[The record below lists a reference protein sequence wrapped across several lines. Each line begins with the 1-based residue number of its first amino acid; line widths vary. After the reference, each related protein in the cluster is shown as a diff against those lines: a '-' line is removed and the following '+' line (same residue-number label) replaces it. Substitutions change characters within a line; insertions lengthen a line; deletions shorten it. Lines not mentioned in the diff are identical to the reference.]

1 MKIHGLQKL
10 TLLDFPEVV
19 ACTVFLGG
27 CDFRCPFC
35 HNAELLDGSAPAMC
49 EDSDLLDFLW
59 KKKGLL
65 DGVCI
70 TGGEPTLRPD
80 LGDLIQHIKEIGYK
94 VKLDTAGYHPEELEE
109 LLSKG
114 NIDYVAMDIKN
125 SRARYA
131 ETVGLDEIDFSRIE
145 KSISLLKSG
154 STEYEFRTTV
164 LRQFHDEESFKGIA
178 ELVDGADKYFIQSFI
193 DRETVPFAGL
203 EAYSKEEL
211 ESFAEIVRPHVKEI
225 SIRGVD

>member
-35 HNAELLDGSAPAMC
+35 HNAELLDGSAEAIC
-49 EDSDLLDFLW
+49 DEKDLLDFLW

-65 DGVCI
+65 DGVVI

-80 LGDLIQHIKEIGYK
+80 LGKLIQEIKEIGYK
-94 VKLDTAGYHPEELEE
+94 VKLDSAGYHPDVLGE
-109 LLSKG
+109 LLGKG

-125 SRARYA
+125 SRERYA
-131 ETVGLDEIDFSRIE
+131 ETVGLDELDFSKIE
-145 KSISLLKSG
+145 KSISLLRSG

-164 LRQFHDEESFKGIA
+164 LKQFHDADSFKGIA
-178 ELVDGADKYFIQSFI
+178 ELIDGAPKYFIQSFI

-203 EAYSKEEL
+203 EAYTKEEL
-211 ESFAEIVRPHVKEI
+211 EAFAEIVKPHVEKIE
-225 SIRGVD
+225 IRGV